1 MPGFENLLNIHPL
14 FVHFPIAL
22 TLSAL
27 LFEGLHAV
35 TKSDQLRYLSTL
47 LIYLSAVTAV
57 ATLVTGYIAAGTIG
71 HDSPGHD
78 MVHTHRDIMVLFTGI
93 IVLLALLQAISASV
107 KSLRGKGLWWTR
119 LGYPVLLLI
128 SSLILVLGADQGGRL
143 VFQYGI
149 GVKMEIP
156 SMELQDHSD
165 HQHDMP
171 EVPRE
176 VQDPVPPDQHEDH
189 DLQP

>member
-1 MPGFENLLNIHPL
+1 M
-14 FVHFPIAL
+14 
-22 TLSAL
+22 
-27 LFEGLHAV
+27 
-35 TKSDQLRYLSTL
+35 
-47 LIYLSAVTAV
+47 TAV
-57 ATLVTGYIAAGTIG
+57 ATLVTGYIAADTIG
-71 HDSPGHD
+71 HDSPGHE

-93 IVLLALLQAISASV
+93 IVLLAFLQAISASV

-128 SSLILVLGADQGGRL
+128 SSLILVLGADRGGRL

-156 SMELQDHSD
+156 PMELQDHSN

-171 EVPRE
+171 EVPLE

-189 DLQP
+189 DHSHEH